1 MNVVYE
7 DSIDTEDKAYESI
20 YECGGGYTYGISD
33 SGGEPDGT
41 SYIWMNGR
49 GAGDNQGEGCC
60 DNMT

>member
-41 SYIWMNGR
+41 GYVWRDGSGNY
-49 GAGDNQGEGCC
+49 QGEGYC